1 MPNTANVKKR
11 VAKIEKKTLRNKSRK
26 SEIKTFEKKFKADVE
41 NNDLDTAE
49 KSLSKVTSLYD
60 KAAKHNTI
68 HKKRA
73 QRKKSRLTRSFNK
86 ASTAKA

>member
-11 VAKIEKKTLRNKSRK
+11 VAKTAKRTLRNKSRK

-41 NNDLDTAE
+41 NNDLDAAA

-60 KAAKHNTI
+60 KAARHNTI

-73 QRKKSRLTRSFNK
+73 NRKKSRLTCSFNK
-86 ASTAKA
+86 ASAATA

>member
-11 VAKIEKKTLRNKSRK
+11 VAKTVKRTLRNKSRK
-26 SEIKTFEKKFKADVE
+26 TEIKTFEKKFKADVE
-41 NNDLDTAE
+41 NNDIDAAE

-68 HKKRA
+68 HKNRA
-73 QRKKSRLTRSFNK
+73 HRKKSRLALTLNK
-86 ASTAKA
+86 AKTGA